1 MEKQDLTSNYY
12 QLFQLPVSFEVDLKA
27 LSERYR
33 TLQSSVHPDKY
44 ANAGELE
51 RRLSVQQSA
60 RINEAFQTLKNPLR
74 RARYLLE
81 LNGIDMN
88 ADSDTSMDPMFL
100 MQQMELRERLEAT
113 NGSSHPAEELLE
125 INNDINDTLEGIMR
139 ELKTIFADPS
149 DVDLQAARDC
159 VRRMQ
164 FMNRL
169 QEEAEV
175 LEETLL

>member
-1 MEKQDLTSNYY
+1 MEKKELTSNYY
-12 QLFQLPVSFEVDLKA
+12 ELFQLPIGFEVDLKA

-44 ANAGELE
+44 ANASDLE

-88 ADSDTSMDPMFL
+88 ADTDTSMDPIFL
-100 MQQMELRERLEAT
+100 MQQM
-113 NGSSHPAEELLE
+113 
-125 INNDINDTLEGIMR
+125 IMR
-139 ELKTIFADPS
+139 
-149 DVDLQAARDC
+149 
-159 VRRMQ
+159 
-164 FMNRL
+164 
-169 QEEAEV
+169 
-175 LEETLL
+175 

>member
-1 MEKQDLTSNYY
+1 MEKKDLTSNYY
-12 QLFQLPVSFEVDLKA
+12 ELFHLPVSFEVDLKA

-33 TLQSSVHPDKY
+33 TLQSSIHPDKY
-44 ANAGELE
+44 ANASDLE

-60 RINEAFQTLKNPLR
+60 RINEAFQALKNPLR

-81 LNGIDMN
+81 LNGVDMD
-88 ADSDTSMDPMFL
+88 ADTDTSMDPMFL
-100 MQQMELRERLEAT
+100 MQQMELRERLEAI
-113 NGSSHPAEELLE
+113 NDSAHPAEELLE
-125 INNDINDTLEGIMR
+125 INNDINEILEGIIR
-139 ELKTIFADPS
+139 ELKTIFSGAGAD
-149 DVDLQAARDC
+149 DLQAARDC

-164 FMNRL
+164 FMTRL

>member
-1 MEKQDLTSNYY
+1 MEKKDLTSNYY
-12 QLFQLPVSFEVDLKA
+12 QLFQLPVSFEVDLKE

-33 TLQSSVHPDKY
+33 TLQSSVHPDKF
-44 ANAGELE
+44 ANATDLE

-60 RINEAFQTLKNPLR
+60 RINEAYQTLKNPLR

-81 LNGIDMN
+81 LNGVDMN
-88 ADSDTSMDPMFL
+88 SDTDTSMDPMFL
-100 MQQMELRERLEAT
+100 MQQMELREKLEMVKDSA
-113 NGSSHPAEELLE
+113 HPVEELLD
-125 INNDINDTLEGIMR
+125 INNDINEVLEGIIR
-139 ELKTIFADPS
+139 ELKSIFATGK
-149 DVDLQAARDC
+149 VDDLHKARDC

-164 FMNRL
+164 FMTRL

>member
-1 MEKQDLTSNYY
+1 MEKKDLTSNYY
-12 QLFQLPVSFEVDLKA
+12 ELFQLPVSFEVDLQA

-33 TLQSSVHPDKY
+33 TLQSSIHPDKF
-44 ANAGELE
+44 ANASDLE

-81 LNGIDMN
+81 LNGVDMN
-88 ADSDTSMDPMFL
+88 ADTDTSMDPMFL
-100 MQQMELRERLEAT
+100 MQQMELRERLEDVKESA
-113 NGSSHPAEELLE
+113 HPAQELLE
-125 INNDINDTLEGIMR
+125 INNDINEILEGIIR
-139 ELKTIFADPS
+139 DLKTIFSNAA
-149 DVDLQAARDC
+149 VEDLQVARDC

-164 FMNRL
+164 FMTRL
-169 QEEAEV
+169 QEETEV

>member
-1 MEKQDLTSNYY
+1 MDQKDLTSNYY
-12 QLFQLPVSFEVDLKA
+12 ELFHLPVSFEVDLKE
-27 LSERYR
+27 LSQRYR
-33 TLQSSVHPDKY
+33 ILQSSVHPDKF
-44 ANAGELE
+44 ANAGDLE

-81 LNGIDMN
+81 LNGVDMS
-88 ADSDTSMDPMFL
+88 ADTDTAMDPMFL
-100 MQQMELRERLEAT
+100 MQQMELREQLEAVKD
-113 NGSSHPAEELLE
+113 SEHPSEALLD
-125 INNDINDTLEGIMR
+125 INNHISEILESIIR
-139 ELKTIFADPS
+139 ELKTIFSVTP
-149 DVDLQAARDC
+149 VGDLQAARDC

-164 FMNRL
+164 FMTRL

>member
-1 MEKQDLTSNYY
+1 MEKKDLTSNYY
-12 QLFQLPVSFEVDLKA
+12 ELFQLPVRFEVDLKE

-33 TLQSSVHPDKY
+33 TLQSSVHPDKF
-44 ANAGELE
+44 ANATDLE

-81 LNGIDMN
+81 LNGVDMN
-88 ADSDTSMDPMFL
+88 ADTDTSMDPMFL
-100 MQQMELRERLEAT
+100 MQQMELREKLETVKDSA
-113 NGSSHPAEELLE
+113 HPAEELLD
-125 INNDINDTLEGIMR
+125 INNDISEVLEGIIR
-139 ELKTIFADPS
+139 ELKSIFATRK
-149 DVDLQAARDC
+149 VDDLHKARDC

-164 FMNRL
+164 FMTRL
-169 QEEAEV
+169 QEEAEI

>member
-1 MEKQDLTSNYY
+1 MEKKDLTSNYY
-12 QLFQLPVSFEVDLKA
+12 ELFHLPVSFEVDLKV

-33 TLQSSVHPDKY
+33 TLQSSIHPDKY
-44 ANAGELE
+44 ANASDLE

-60 RINEAFQTLKNPLR
+60 RINEAFQTLKNPLQ

-81 LNGIDMN
+81 LHGVDMN
-88 ADSDTSMDPMFL
+88 TDTADMDPMFL
-100 MQQMELRERLEAT
+100 MRQMDLREKLEAVKD
-113 NGSSHPAEELLE
+113 SAHPAEELLE
-125 INNDINDTLEGIMR
+125 INNHISEILESIIR
-139 ELKTIFADPS
+139 ELKTIFSAA
-149 DVDLQAARDC
+149 VEDLHAAKDC

-164 FMNRL
+164 FMTRL